1 MGPLSEH
8 HLFIFLLQFALLL
21 GACKAVGFLLERI
34 KQPTITGDILVGL
47 FLGPAI
53 FGKYA
58 AHWQQSIFPNDPIQW
73 AMLGTVAW
81 FGNLFLLMDTGLEIN
96 FSRVWKQRGGA
107 IKLCLVDLFVPLVLS
122 LIPFYF
128 LLPDSYLV
136 NPSQRFIFALF
147 IASIMTISALPV
159 AIRGL
164 NDLGILKSD
173 MGFLIVSA
181 LTMNDLMGWV
191 IFTIILGIMAH
202 GVVEFGFIIRLIALT
217 VVFTLFSLTILR
229 RGVDKAIT
237 LIHTKIGKETGYK
250 TTFIVIFGML
260 MGAVT
265 LKIGIHSLFGFFIA
279 GILVGEAKHISEQDR
294 HTIHRMVY
302 SIFVPIFFAKIG
314 LQLDIL
320 ANLDWF
326 LVALITI
333 LGIAFRYL
341 GAWLGAL
348 WAKQKRS
355 NLSSIAIS
363 HIAGGEMQIVV
374 AMLAYSGGLIK
385 EVVFVSVVAGSI
397 ISTVIFGPWLSFTL
411 RKLRKDLVKFIF
423 GKDDVIFDAKSK
435 TKDEL
440 LNSLLSKVA
449 PRIGIPE
456 SVLIMEV
463 FTREEQM
470 STALGQGIAF
480 PHAHLENLDGCK
492 LFVVKPTHGIDW
504 DSPDGERVRLVMLT
518 LSPADNPRAQLK
530 LMQTLSMTLR
540 KPKNLDLLLDGNE
553 ANKIYKLLKS
563 ELAECD
569 SCLIP
574 AGD

>member
-1 MGPLSEH
+1 MGPISEH
-8 HLFIFLLQFALLL
+8 NLLIFLLQFALLL
-21 GACKAVGFLLERI
+21 GACKAAGFLLERI

-58 AHWQQSIFPNDPIQW
+58 PHWQQYIFPNDPIQW

-107 IKLCLVDLFVPLVLS
+107 VKLCLVDLIVPVMLS
-122 LIPFYF
+122 FLPLY

-136 NPSQRFIFALF
+136 NPDQRFIFALF
-147 IASIMTISALPV
+147 IATVMTISALPV

-164 NDLGILKSD
+164 QDLGILKSD

-181 LTMNDLMGWV
+181 LTLNDLVGWV
-191 IFTIILGIMAH
+191 VFTIILGIMAH
-202 GVVEFGFIIRLIALT
+202 GVVELGFIIKLVALT
-217 VVFTLFSLTILR
+217 VVFTLFSLSILR

-260 MGAVT
+260 MGAIT

-314 LQLDIL
+314 LQMDFL

-326 LVALITI
+326 LVALITV
-333 LGIAFRYL
+333 LGIASRYL

-363 HIAGGEMQIVV
+363 HTAGGEMHIVV
-374 AMLAYSGGLIK
+374 AMLAYSGGLIT

-423 GKDDVIFDAKSK
+423 AKEDIIFDAKSRS
-435 TKDEL
+435 KDEL
-440 LNSLLSKVA
+440 LSSLLGKVA
-449 PRIGIPE
+449 PRIGIPD
-456 SVLIMEV
+456 SILSSEV

-480 PHAHLENLDGCK
+480 PHAHIENLDGCK

-504 DSPDGERVRLVMLT
+504 DSPDGESVRLVLLT
-518 LSPADNPRAQLK
+518 LSPADNPLAQLK
-530 LMQTLSMTLR
+530 LMQTLVMALR
-540 KPKNLDLLLDGNE
+540 KPKNLDLLLNSSE
-553 ANKIYKLLKS
+553 TNKIYKLLKS
-563 ELAECD
+563 QLAECD
-569 SCLIP
+569 TCLIP
-574 AGD
+574 VGE